1 LQLSWVNNPLS
12 SSGEKSDTTKEK
24 NGNTEENVFPNT
36 DEKEEEMED
45 NEEDDKFWR
54 R

>member
-1 LQLSWVNNPLS
+1 VIQQKKKTVIQ
-12 SSGEKSDTTKEK
+12 
-24 NGNTEENVFPNT
+24 ENVFPNT